1 MERTMPE
8 RFLGRVILRPKI
20 LSGSGHWKWNCGTI
34 MESVMTRDEFQTLTQ
49 KDLVL
54 LDGGTG
60 SCLRK
65 RGMPAGVCTE
75 KWVYDHPDVIAGL
88 QQEYAKA
95 GSRIIYAPTFGA
107 NRISLQNMGLEDK
120 LEELN
125 LTLVRRTVE
134 NIGQKALVAGDL
146 STTGKPMEPYGPMT
160 YDKLFEIYKEQI
172 GFLSQAGADLLV
184 AETLMSQEEALVICD
199 AAHAVCDLPL
209 LISFSCEGDGTLYF
223 GGSVFEAAA
232 AVEAMGASAA
242 GVNCSVGPDQLE
254 AVISGLSKTL
264 SIPVMAKPN
273 AGMPEIT
280 PKGEAVYSMDDEIF
294 CTHVEKLVSCGASL
308 IGGCC
313 GTTPD
318 YIRRLSR
325 ITAK

>member
-1 MERTMPE
+1 
-8 RFLGRVILRPKI
+8 
-20 LSGSGHWKWNCGTI
+20 
-34 MESVMTRDEFQTLTQ
+34 MTRDEFQTLT
-49 KDLVL
+49 KKGPVL

-75 KWVYDHPDVIAGL
+75 KWVYDHPDVIAAL
-88 QQEYAKA
+88 QQEYAGA

-107 NRISLQNMGLEDK
+107 NRISLQNMGLEDE

-125 LTLVRRTVE
+125 FTLVKRTVE
-134 NIGQKALVAGDL
+134 NVGTKVLVAGDL

-160 YDKLFEIYKEQI
+160 YDQLLEVYKEQI
-172 GFLSQAGADLLV
+172 GILSRAGADLIV

-223 GGSVFEAAA
+223 GGSVFDAAA

-254 AVISGLSKTL
+254 AVISGLSRTL
-264 SIPVMAKPN
+264 SVPVMAKPN

-280 PKGEAVYSMDDEIF
+280 SEGEAVYSMDEGAF

-318 YIRRLSR
+318 YIRLLSR
-325 ITAK
+325 ITVQ